1 MIVFD
6 VDGTLLGGESY
17 DWTAFEDAF
26 EEAAGFRLTK
36 EFFSNLEEVTAKAI
50 VHQALPELD
59 EEERTVIEYKT
70 RDGYLSRLQD
80 VFQNDPNSFPAV
92 HGVIELL
99 EEIQNRNIPIA
110 IATGDWRP
118 TITLKLKAAKI
129 PFDHLPLVT
138 SCDHYHRH
146 ESIASAIKKA
156 GGTLDNAIY
165 VGDGVWTS
173 KPPKNWAFIS
183 LVVVQEERGYEMLER
198 SMCWTRLLK
207 RSFGNSLAIS
217 LHELSYG
224 MVI

>member
-165 VGDGVWTS
+165 VGDGVWDLKATQ
-173 KPPKNWAFIS
+173 KLGIHFIGCGS
-183 LVVVQEERGYEMLER
+183 RRERLRDAGAEHVLDSFAQEEFWEF
-198 SMCWTRLLK
+198 
-207 RSFGNSLAIS
+207 FGNLTA
-217 LHELSYG
+217 
-224 MVI
+224 

>member
-165 VGDGVWTS
+165 VGDGVWDLKATQ
-173 KPPKNWAFIS
+173 KLGIHFIGCGS
-183 LVVVQEERGYEMLER
+183 RRERLRDAGAKHVLDSFAQEEFWEF
-198 SMCWTRLLK
+198 
-207 RSFGNSLAIS
+207 FGNLTA
-217 LHELSYG
+217 
-224 MVI
+224 

>member
-17 DWTAFEDAF
+17 DWKAFEDAF
-26 EEAAGFRLTK
+26 EDAAGFRLTR
-36 EFFSNLEEVTAKAI
+36 EFFTNLEEVTAKAI
-50 VHQALPELD
+50 VHQALPDLD
-59 EEERTVIEYKT
+59 EEERTEIENKT

-99 EEIQNRNIPIA
+99 EEIQNRNLPLA

-129 PFDHLPLVT
+129 PFEHLPLVT

-146 ESIASAIKKA
+146 ESIASAIEKA
-156 GGTLDNAIY
+156 GGAFENAIY
-165 VGDGVWTS
+165 VGDGVWDLKATQ
-173 KPPKNWAFIS
+173 KLGIHFIGCGS
-183 LVVVQEERGYEMLER
+183 RREKLRDAGAEYVLDSFAQEEFWSY
-198 SMCWTRLLK
+198 
-207 RSFGNSLAIS
+207 IS
-217 LHELSYG
+217 R
-224 MVI
+224 IQQ